1 MLGLFTSFQIIL
13 ESSLEGEQ
21 WEKEGYF
28 LFLKK
33 SLTLL
38 ILLVVVLLAGLDTVD
53 LCGLIFAQSL
63 SCHSP
68 AEGVDGRGGLKE
80 SEEKLP

>member
-1 MLGLFTSFQIIL
+1 MFLIKNNLFEMLGLFTSFQIIL

-33 SLTLL
+33 KK
-38 ILLVVVLLAGLDTVD
+38 A
-53 LCGLIFAQSL
+53 
-63 SCHSP
+63 
-68 AEGVDGRGGLKE
+68 
-80 SEEKLP
+80 

>member
-1 MLGLFTSFQIIL
+1 MLLTKNNLFEMLGLFTSFQIIL

-33 SLTLL
+33 KLNTPHPPSGGVAGWAGHSGPLWPDFCPEP
-38 ILLVVVLLAGLDTVD
+38 VLPQP
-53 LCGLIFAQSL
+53 C
-63 SCHSP
+63 
-68 AEGVDGRGGLKE
+68 RG
-80 SEEKLP
+80 S